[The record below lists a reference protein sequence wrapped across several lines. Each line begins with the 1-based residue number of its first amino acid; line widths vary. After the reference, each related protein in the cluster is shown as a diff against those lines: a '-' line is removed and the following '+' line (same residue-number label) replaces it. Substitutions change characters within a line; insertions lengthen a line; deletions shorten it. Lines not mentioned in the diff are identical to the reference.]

1 MKHFRRYIQASAS
14 VAVFAIMLTAAI
26 SSVTAEGRDY
36 VYTHGGAGIAE
47 PYKTTT
53 WDISG
58 IGKLDRIQRR
68 KAPQYRVYQGPSQ
81 KVVSL
86 SEIVDERCLRY
97 HTDGIGTRWISEE
110 TSLVGIA
117 PDSLCYT
124 NVFDASNLISGLQ
137 NGSGS
142 TPQPG
147 NPTEIT
153 YTAHGRY
160 CNNAF
165 ITEQGVYSC
174 AAHAYGHIILES
186 DTIDAIMTV
195 ESRRYIA
202 DLSLRP
208 IALPMDAIRDSL
220 EEYTV
225 TRYRWYSAAHPGLPI
240 AVQTD
245 ISSRYVPDNTNIAAI
260 SALYSIAPESIR
272 ELRISANKDNAEKV
286 AANIEAR
293 YNAGDI
299 ILSINP
305 GMAFD
310 LKIGISNLIGIP
322 YYNNVLH
329 IATSAETRE
338 ITIPKLPILPSGRYI
353 LGLGIASSSEISN
366 KQYII
371 VP

>member
-58 IGKLDRIQRR
+58 IRELDRIQRR
-68 KAPQYRVYQGPSQ
+68 KAPQYRVYQDPSK

-97 HTDGIGTRWISEE
+97 HTDSIGTRWISEE

-147 NPTEIT
+147 NPTEFT

-174 AAHAYGHIILES
+174 AAHAYGHIIL
-186 DTIDAIMTV
+186 
-195 ESRRYIA
+195 
-202 DLSLRP
+202 
-208 IALPMDAIRDSL
+208 
-220 EEYTV
+220 
-225 TRYRWYSAAHPGLPI
+225 
-240 AVQTD
+240 
-245 ISSRYVPDNTNIAAI
+245 
-260 SALYSIAPESIR
+260 
-272 ELRISANKDNAEKV
+272 
-286 AANIEAR
+286 
-293 YNAGDI
+293 
-299 ILSINP
+299 
-305 GMAFD
+305 
-310 LKIGISNLIGIP
+310 
-322 YYNNVLH
+322 
-329 IATSAETRE
+329 
-338 ITIPKLPILPSGRYI
+338 
-353 LGLGIASSSEISN
+353 
-366 KQYII
+366 
-371 VP
+371 